1 MRIGQVILLVLV
13 AVAVTAC
20 DDPTEEFRR
29 AELAEEFQEIPGGRQ
44 GYTEVDT
51 ASLAPLG
58 TQLVLNSPVTL
69 DTSKLTGPIG
79 EPPLTGDAVVTF
91 VGAERV
97 DSITQEGRALAG
109 GTGATYYDAR
119 EGIFLV
125 VYYTVENKTEGN
137 LQPVTHINSN
147 FKAVDAQGRLWEQAT
162 FASHGFSVAYAIG
175 VVSDKGDPRAAIG
188 PGESVTTGIAFDVSV
203 ESTGV
208 KLRAENLDIEVTV
221 PDVNTP

>member
-1 MRIGQVILLVLV
+1 MRFCQLMLLVL
-13 AVAVTAC
+13 AVLAVTAC

-44 GYTEVDT
+44 GFTEVET
-51 ASLAPLG
+51 ASLAALG
-58 TQLVLNSPVTL
+58 TQLVFDTPVTL

-79 EPPLTGDAVVTF
+79 EQPLTGDAVVTF
-91 VGAERV
+91 VGAERT
-97 DSITQEGRALAG
+97 DTITQEGRALAG

-162 FASHGFSVAYAIG
+162 FASHGFSVSYAIG

-188 PGESVTTGIAFDVSV
+188 PGESVTTGIAFDVSAD
-203 ESTGV
+203 STGV
-208 KLRAENLDIEVTV
+208 KLRAEDLDIEVTV
-221 PDVNTP
+221 PDANTP

>member
-1 MRIGQVILLVLV
+1 MRIGLMILLVLV

-20 DDPTEEFRR
+20 DDPTEEVRR
-29 AELAEEFQEIPGGRQ
+29 AELADEFQAIPGGKQ
-44 GYTEVDT
+44 GFTEVDT

-58 TQLVLNSPVTL
+58 NQIEFNAPVTL

-91 VGAERV
+91 VGAERI

-137 LQPVTHINSN
+137 LQPITHINSE
-147 FKAVDAQGRLWEQAT
+147 FKAVDSQGRLWEQAT

-203 ESTGV
+203 DSTGV
-208 KLRAENLDIEVTV
+208 KLRAENLDTEVAV
-221 PDVNTP
+221 PDGNPP